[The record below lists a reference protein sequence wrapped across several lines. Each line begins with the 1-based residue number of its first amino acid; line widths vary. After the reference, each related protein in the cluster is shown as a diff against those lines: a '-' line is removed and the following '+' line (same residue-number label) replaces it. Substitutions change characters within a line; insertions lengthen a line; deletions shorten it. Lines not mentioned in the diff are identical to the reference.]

1 MRSILLVCLMAAYVL
16 TLAACGAGLNTSGAL
31 PRKVSDTPEP
41 SVSSSTGTT
50 EITGTI
56 VYLNLEG
63 GVYVI
68 RGDDGQTYN
77 PSNLPEKYQKDG
89 LTVSV
94 IARTKTDAIG
104 IHMVGPIIEIV
115 DISAR

>member
-1 MRSILLVCLMAAYVL
+1 MKPVCALSVL
-16 TLAACGAGLNTSGAL
+16 IFCWFGINGCTGSGAMKTTQASADK
-31 PRKVSDTPEP
+31 PA
-41 SVSSSTGTT
+41 STFT
-50 EITGTI
+50 ITGTV

-68 RGDDGQTYN
+68 RGDDGQSYN

-89 LTVSV
+89 LSV
-94 IARTKTDAIG
+94 TAVARTQTDAMG

>member
-1 MRSILLVCLMAAYVL
+1 M
-16 TLAACGAGLNTSGAL
+16 
-31 PRKVSDTPEP
+31 K
-41 SVSSSTGTT
+41 TT
-50 EITGTI
+50 QASADKPATTFTITGTI